1 MADMSSSLK
10 VVNIALVF
18 CASFSLLAIFILIL
32 FILTLCSLLVPQE
45 QLLVVEEE
53 VEQLLQVQE
62 PLQLGP
68 QLVW

>member
-32 FILTLCSLLVPQE
+32 FIFTLCSLLVRQS
-45 QLLVVEEE
+45 LLLDQRE
-53 VEQLLQVQE
+53 
-62 PLQLGP
+62 
-68 QLVW
+68 